1 MVLEY
6 ERQMTVAKKSI
17 RCVILDLHDTLLNTD
32 GIVGNVLKVLL
43 GEYGKEWDG
52 REVHKIIGRKP
63 FEAAAAVVQD
73 DELSCST
80 TEFLSE
86 ISPLFSLTIME
97 FRWPWRQT
105 LQGKALKPK
114 YLIMMVGQF
123 QQPLASCDGRILSV
137 IIGGDQVRTEKPS
150 PEIFL
155 EAARRIN
162 IEPSSCLVIED
173 TV

>member
-1 MVLEY
+1 
-6 ERQMTVAKKSI
+6 
-17 RCVILDLHDTLLNTD
+17 
-32 GIVGNVLKVLL
+32 
-43 GEYGKEWDG
+43 
-52 REVHKIIGRKP
+52 
-63 FEAAAAVVQD
+63 
-73 DELSCST
+73 
-80 TEFLSE
+80 
-86 ISPLFSLTIME
+86 ME

-114 YLIMMVGQF
+114 YLIMM
-123 QQPLASCDGRILSV
+123 DGRILSV